1 MKRRLSACV
10 RWVFVC
16 TILLAIAPCVRGQ
29 VAFKSPGSD
38 TIKIV
43 KILRDET
50 YHSEQIDSAT
60 TITTLVHHVEIQ
72 QETTLIFCDSLR
84 MNPHEDYIECFGNVH
99 INDNDSVNIYSDYM
113 KYLVSK
119 KFVHFEK
126 KVKLTDGKS
135 VLTSDALDYDMA
147 LRMGTYDH
155 GGKIV
160 NKESVLTSDH
170 GIYFEDSKDVHFR
183 GNVILRDPQYDLS
196 ADSLLYNTQTQL
208 STFVTKTDVLFK
220 DTTHR
225 TVTTWAGWYD
235 LQSKKARFI
244 KGLNHQP
251 VITDGSQLITG
262 D

>member
-1 MKRRLSACV
+1 MLRMKRRLSACV
-10 RWVFVC
+10 RLVFVC
-16 TILLAIAPCVRGQ
+16 TILLALATRVQAP
-29 VAFKSPGSD
+29 VAFKSASSD

-43 KILRDET
+43 KILSDEI
-50 YHSEQIDSAT
+50 YHSEQIDSVT

-99 INDNDSVNIYSDYM
+99 INDKDSVNIYSDYM
-113 KYLVSK
+113 KYLVSR
-119 KFVHFEK
+119 KFVHFERN
-126 KVKLTDGKS
+126 VRLTDGKGI
-135 VLTSDALDYDMA
+135 LTTDALDYDMN

-196 ADSLLYNTQTQL
+196 ADSLLYNTQSQL
-208 STFVTKTDVLFK
+208 STFITKTFVLFK

-235 LQSKKARFI
+235 LGNKKAKFT

-251 VITDGSQLITG
+251 VIT
-262 D
+262 